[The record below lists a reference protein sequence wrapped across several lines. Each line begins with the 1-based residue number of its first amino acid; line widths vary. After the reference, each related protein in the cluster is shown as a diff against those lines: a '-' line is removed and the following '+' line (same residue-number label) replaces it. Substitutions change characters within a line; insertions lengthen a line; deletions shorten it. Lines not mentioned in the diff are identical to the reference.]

1 MSVPPSAP
9 DRLAAHPADG
19 ARPAL
24 RDHLLRPLLT
34 PFVLLL
40 GVGAAVVYGV
50 GRNDQALQRVLDAQA
65 RTQLISELTGQVAA
79 MENGQRGFVITGQ
92 SRFLAPYQEAQASF
106 QAAAYALH
114 DLSVDEAQRLTLGQ
128 VQTLVGRWQQEAAQP
143 EIQARLGSLQAA
155 AGLVAQGRGRVI
167 LERARG
173 VLAVLASQE
182 NARLSEAT
190 RQSQATLNAVRWVSV
205 GGLLLGMALLVATAT
220 RVARTVGRHVQ
231 ELNVAAQDMARGE
244 YARRMPGS
252 PVQELAVLGAQFDL
266 MAQAVQE
273 REQQLRR
280 SAQALERSNEQL
292 ARSNRELEQFAY
304 VASHDL
310 QEPLRTIG
318 SYTELLA
325 RRYAGQLD
333 ERADQYIAFTTAA
346 TQRLKTLIQ
355 DLLSYSR
362 VRRTQRFF
370 VPTDVGALV
379 GGVLADLHAQIEAA
393 GAQVEVGSLPTV
405 TSHPELLRQAL
416 QNLISNA
423 LKFRAPDRPA
433 QVRISAAQQEG
444 RWVLS
449 VQDNG
454 IGIAPE
460 YHERIFGVFQRL
472 HSADAY
478 PGSGIGL
485 SVARA
490 VAEALGAELR
500 LSSAPDQGSTFSLAL
515 PVRPPADPSP
525 EGTGV

>member
-205 GGLLLGMALLVATAT
+205 GAVAGHGA
-220 RVARTVGRHVQ
+220 AGGHRH
-231 ELNVAAQDMARGE
+231 ARGAHRGPPRARAE
-244 YARRMPGS
+244 CGRPGHGARR
-252 PVQELAVLGAQFDL
+252 
-266 MAQAVQE
+266 
-273 REQQLRR
+273 
-280 SAQALERSNEQL
+280 
-292 ARSNRELEQFAY
+292 
-304 VASHDL
+304 
-310 QEPLRTIG
+310 
-318 SYTELLA
+318 
-325 RRYAGQLD
+325 
-333 ERADQYIAFTTAA
+333 
-346 TQRLKTLIQ
+346 
-355 DLLSYSR
+355 
-362 VRRTQRFF
+362 
-370 VPTDVGALV
+370 
-379 GGVLADLHAQIEAA
+379 
-393 GAQVEVGSLPTV
+393 
-405 TSHPELLRQAL
+405 
-416 QNLISNA
+416 
-423 LKFRAPDRPA
+423 
-433 QVRISAAQQEG
+433 
-444 RWVLS
+444 
-449 VQDNG
+449 
-454 IGIAPE
+454 
-460 YHERIFGVFQRL
+460 
-472 HSADAY
+472 
-478 PGSGIGL
+478 
-485 SVARA
+485 
-490 VAEALGAELR
+490 
-500 LSSAPDQGSTFSLAL
+500 
-515 PVRPPADPSP
+515 VRPPDAGQPRA
-525 EGTGV
+525 GAGGAGRAV